1 MSSTYN
7 RMKQKFLDIVSHCI
21 PYMPCLSYQSSAA
34 FEYGCVSSELI
45 NEMFVF
51 FEELHVFF
59 PSSTKR

>member
-7 RMKQKFLDIVSHCI
+7 RMQQKFLDTVSHCI
-21 PYMPCLSYQSSAA
+21 PYMPCLRYQSSTAV
-34 FEYGCVSSELI
+34 EYGCVSSELI

-51 FEELHVFF
+51 FEELYVFF